1 MKKIKFFLP
10 LLLTSMLL
18 SACPTTTVVNPPTS
32 SPSYSPYDSGYSSA
46 PYPNSYP
53 AASVAPTTSPT
64 QVPLDLSSLKAGVL
78 PDASLA
84 DSEKKLAG
92 MLIRMTKPVFPLK
105 IGVLLYNNSSTVL
118 NESDRRKNFD
128 NFIAKI
134 KTNSNV
140 GQVIEI
146 SSNLIQRGASLEEIR
161 TLGSRFQVSSVL
173 VVSENYQY
181 PQENSEAVI
190 TPIDQI
196 TGTRTWESFSNI
208 EVYAIDI
215 LNGVMLFSTAS
226 GSKQSE
232 KYNRN
237 NSTIKNPDSNLIR
250 SVASSAWTSLQD
262 KVSNEISDYK
272 KRLDDNKVIPVTLDN
287 KI

>member
-1 MKKIKFFLP
+1 MKKITLV
-10 LLLTSMLL
+10 LSLL
-18 SACPTTTVVNPPTS
+18 SITFLNGCMSRSIPTS
-32 SPSYSPYDSGYSSA
+32 SGNDFAYSTAIPQSDSPVYPSASAAPTSA
-46 PYPNSYP
+46 PP
-53 AASVAPTTSPT
+53 V
-64 QVPLDLSSLKAGVL
+64 QKDLSSLRAGVL

-92 MLIRMTKPVFPLK
+92 MLIRTTKPIFPLK
-105 IGVLLYNNSSTVL
+105 IGILLYNNDSNIL

-128 NFIAKI
+128 SFISKI
-134 KTNSNV
+134 KSNPNV

-146 SSNLIQRGASLEEIR
+146 SSSLIARGAGIEEIR
-161 TLGSRFQVSSVL
+161 ALGSRFQVSSVL
-173 VVSENYQY
+173 VVSESYQY
-181 PQENSEAVI
+181 PQENNEAVI

-208 EVYAIDI
+208 EVYSIDI

-226 GSKQSE
+226 GHKESE
-232 KYNRN
+232 KYNRKS
-237 NSTIKNPDSNLIR
+237 STIKNPDINLIR
-250 SVASSAWTSLQD
+250 LTANTAWKNLED

-272 KRLDDNKVIPVTLDN
+272 KRLDENKVIPVSLDN